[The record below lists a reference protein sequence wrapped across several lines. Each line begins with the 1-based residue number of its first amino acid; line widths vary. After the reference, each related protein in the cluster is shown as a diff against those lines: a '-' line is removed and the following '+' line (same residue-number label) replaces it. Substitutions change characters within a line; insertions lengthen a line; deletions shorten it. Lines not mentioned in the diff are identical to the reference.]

1 MSAADRIARTADA
14 AADALDEAER
24 RYLLRQNTRTTNHS
38 GPATDDD
45 VVIAPLLG
53 PAIGRRARR

>member
-24 RYLLRQNTRTTNHS
+24 RYLLRQNTRTTNHFR
-38 GPATDDD
+38 GNADDD
-45 VVIAPLLG
+45 AVISPLLG
-53 PAIGRRARR
+53 PAIGSRARR